1 MVVVLVLGNT
11 IIIPWSQ
18 KLQTVY
24 LRYPTD
30 LEVSTQRQHFN
41 KLQQIKMVPRGYKC
55 SDKRDKV
62 LLLKV
67 KLGAC
72 LQ

>member
-30 LEVSTQRQHFN
+30 LEV
-41 KLQQIKMVPRGYKC
+41 
-55 SDKRDKV
+55 
-62 LLLKV
+62 
-67 KLGAC
+67 
-72 LQ
+72 